1 MRSKVARISP
11 DLPTEPTMD
20 SSKRYFNRD
29 ISWLQFNERVLQEAE
44 NPDVPLIERMRFLG
58 IHSNNMDEFFRVR
71 YSSIR
76 RLTLSEDKAQLEDLE
91 GYKPSKLLKKL
102 TEMVTYQQE
111 KSQII
116 YEHLQEELKGHDIEI
131 VDERD
136 LTAKQSDYIRKHF
149 RERISPALTKLMLS
163 QAPEFPYLR
172 DKSIFLAVRLVQGK
186 DEQYSIIEVPTG
198 VAGRFITLPKY
209 GKQFIMYL
217 DDVLRHN
224 LDSIFYIFKY
234 DSIEAHTLKITR
246 DAEISLDDDVSKSFL
261 EKVQVGLAHRREG
274 DPVRFVFDRTIGDQ
288 TLQVLVKGLGITELD
303 SLISGGRYHN
313 KKDLMKFPN
322 VGRADLEHEKLPQI
336 PHPALDL
343 KRSIIEVVR
352 KQDVMLFTPY
362 HDFNNVIRLLRE
374 AAIDPKV
381 KVIKVTLY
389 RLADESRIISALVN
403 AAKNGKDVTV
413 FIELQARF
421 DEANNI
427 KYTNT
432 LRSEGIKVVS
442 GVPGLKV
449 HSKLT
454 LIRRDDGGD
463 KLTDYCVVGTGNYH
477 EGTAKVYTD
486 YHLMTSDKRIAR
498 EVRRVFQFIET
509 PYKHQKYKHL
519 LVSPNSNREGF
530 YALIDREIEHA
541 KAGRVAKFWVK
552 INSISD
558 HGMIEKLYEA
568 SQAGVHIRMMVRGIN
583 CLKLGDPELSANIEA
598 MSIVDRFLE
607 HTRAFCFHNNG
618 APEYFISS
626 ADWMARN
633 LNRRVEVTAPIY
645 DPKIQRQLRDHF
657 EILWKDNTKSRIFD
671 ENQSN
676 QYRTLPGPKIRA
688 QIELHDYVR
697 KQLLKG

>member
-1 MRSKVARISP
+1 
-11 DLPTEPTMD
+11 MD
-20 SSKRYFNRD
+20 SDKHFFNRD
-29 ISWLQFNERVLQEAE
+29 ISWLQFNDRVLQEAE
-44 NPDVPLIERMRFLG
+44 DPSVPLIERIRFLG

-76 RLTLSEDKAQLEDLE
+76 RFTLAENKGMFEDLE
-91 GYKPSKLLKKL
+91 GYKPSKLLKIL
-102 TEMVTYQQE
+102 TEMVTYQQG
-111 KSQII
+111 KSQEI
-116 YEHLQEELKGHDIEI
+116 YNALEEELQAHGVEV
-131 VDERD
+131 VDESQ
-136 LTAKQSDYIRKHF
+136 LTAMQRRYIRQFF
-149 RERISPALTKLMLS
+149 REKIAPALTKLMLS

-172 DKSIFLAVRLVQGK
+172 DKSIFLAVRILQK
-186 DEQYSIIEVPTG
+186 KEEQFSIIEVPTG
-198 VAGRFITLPKY
+198 AAGRFITLPKY
-209 GKQFIMYL
+209 GKQFVMYL
-217 DDVLRHN
+217 DDVLRLN

-234 DSIEAHTLKITR
+234 DKIEAHTVKITR

-274 DPVRFVFDRTIGDQ
+274 DPVRFVYDREIGDQ
-288 TLQVLVKGLGITELD
+288 TLQLLVKGLGITELD
-303 SLISGGRYHN
+303 SLIAGGRYHN
-313 KKDLMKFPN
+313 KKDLMRFPN
-322 VGRADLEHEKLPQI
+322 VGDPSMEHEKLAQI

-343 KRSIIEVVR
+343 NRSIIDVMNR
-352 KQDVMLFTPY
+352 QDVMLFTPY
-362 HDFNNVIRLLRE
+362 HDFSNVIRLLRE

-381 KVIKVTLY
+381 RVIKVTLY

-427 KYTNT
+427 KWTNQ
-432 LRSEGIKVVS
+432 LRNEGIKVVS

-454 LIRRDDGGD
+454 LIRRDEGGE
-463 KLTDYCVVGTGNYH
+463 KLKEYCVVGTGNYH

-486 YHLMTSDKRIAR
+486 YHLLSSDKRIAK
-498 EVRRVFQFIET
+498 EVRRVFQFIEA

-519 LVSPNSNREGF
+519 MVSPNSNREGF
-530 YALIDREIEHA
+530 YNLIDREIEFA
-541 KAGRVAKFWVK
+541 KAGLEAKFWVK

-568 SQAGVHIRMMVRGIN
+568 SQCGVKIRLIVRGIN
-583 CLKLGDPELSANIEA
+583 CIKFDDPERSANIEA
-598 MSIVDRFLE
+598 ISIVDRFLE

-618 APEYFISS
+618 EPEYFISS
-626 ADWMARN
+626 ADWMTRN

-645 DPKIQRQLRDHF
+645 DAKIQRQLRDHF

-671 ENQSN
+671 AKQSN
-676 QYRTLPGPKIRA
+676 RHRMLPGPKIRA
-688 QIELHDYVR
+688 QIELHEYVK

>member
-1 MRSKVARISP
+1 MDTAR
-11 DLPTEPTMD
+11 
-20 SSKRYFNRD
+20 RYFNRD

-44 NPDVPLIERMRFLG
+44 DPSVPLIERIRFLG

-76 RLTLSEDKAQLEDLE
+76 RFTLAENKGIYEDLE

-102 TEMVTYQQE
+102 TEMVTYQQG
-111 KSQII
+111 KSQEI
-116 YEHLQEELKGHDIEI
+116 YNALEEKLRSHDIEV
-131 VDERD
+131 VDERQ
-136 LTAKQSDYIRKHF
+136 LTAKQKRYIRQFF
-149 RERISPALTKLMLS
+149 REKISPALTKLMLS

-172 DKSIFLAVRLVQGK
+172 DKSIFLAVRILQGK
-186 DEQYSIIEVPTG
+186 DEQFSIIEVPTSA
-198 VAGRFITLPKY
+198 AGRFVTLPRY
-209 GKQFIMYL
+209 GKQFVMYL
-217 DDVLRHN
+217 DDVLRLN
-224 LDSIFYIFKY
+224 LDSIFYIFNY
-234 DSIEAHTLKITR
+234 DKIEAHTVKITR

-274 DPVRFVFDRTIGDQ
+274 DPVRFVYDREIGDQ
-288 TLQVLVKGLGITELD
+288 TLQLLVKGLGVTELD
-303 SLISGGRYHN
+303 SLIAGGRYHN
-313 KKDLMKFPN
+313 KKDLMRFPN
-322 VGRADLEHEKLPQI
+322 VGEPSMEHEKLPQI
-336 PHPALDL
+336 QHPALDL
-343 KRSIIEVVR
+343 NRSIIEVMR
-352 KQDVMLFTPY
+352 RQDVMLFTPY
-362 HDFNNVIRLLRE
+362 HDFSNVIRLLRE

-381 KVIKVTLY
+381 RVIKVTLY

-427 KYTNT
+427 KWTNQ

-454 LIRRDDGGD
+454 LIRRDEGGE
-463 KLTDYCVVGTGNYH
+463 KLKDYCVVGTGNYH

-486 YHLMTSDKRIAR
+486 YHLLSSDKRIAR
-498 EVRRVFQFIET
+498 EVRRVFQFIES

-530 YALIDREIEHA
+530 YALIDREIEFA
-541 KAGRVAKFWVK
+541 KAGLEAKFWVK

-568 SQAGVHIRMMVRGIN
+568 SQAGVKIRLIVRGIN
-583 CLKLGDPELSANIEA
+583 CLKLHDPELSANIEA
-598 MSIVDRFLE
+598 ISIVDRFLE

-618 APEYFISS
+618 KPEYFISS
-626 ADWMARN
+626 ADWMTRN

-645 DPKIQRQLRDHF
+645 DSKIQRQLRDHF
-657 EILWKDNTKSRIFD
+657 EILWKDNTKARIFD
-671 ENQSN
+671 ANQSN
-676 QYRTLPGPKIRA
+676 VHRMLPGPKIRA
-688 QIELHDYVR
+688 QLDLHEYVK

>member
-1 MRSKVARISP
+1 
-11 DLPTEPTMD
+11 MD
-20 SSKRYFNRD
+20 SDKRFFNRD

-44 NPDVPLIERMRFLG
+44 NPSVPLIERIRFLG

-76 RLTLSEDKAQLEDLE
+76 RFTLAENKGVYEDLE

-102 TEMVTYQQE
+102 TEMVTYQQG
-111 KSQII
+111 KSQEI
-116 YEHLQEELKGHDIEI
+116 YNALEEELRSHDIEV
-131 VDERD
+131 VDERQ
-136 LTAKQSDYIRKHF
+136 LTAKQKRYIRQFF
-149 RERISPALTKLMLS
+149 REKISPALTKLMLS

-172 DKSIFLAVRLVQGK
+172 DKSIFLAVRILQGK
-186 DEQYSIIEVPTG
+186 DEQFSIIEVPTG
-198 VAGRFITLPKY
+198 AAGRFVTLPRY
-209 GKQFIMYL
+209 GKQFVMYL
-217 DDVLRHN
+217 DDVLRLN
-224 LDSIFYIFKY
+224 LDSIFYIFNY
-234 DSIEAHTLKITR
+234 DTIEAHTVKITR

-274 DPVRFVFDRTIGDQ
+274 DPVRFVYDREIGDQ
-288 TLQVLVKGLGITELD
+288 TLQLLVKGLGITELD
-303 SLISGGRYHN
+303 SLIAGGRYHN
-313 KKDLMKFPN
+313 KKDLMRFPN
-322 VGRADLEHEKLPQI
+322 VGEPSMEHEKLPQI
-336 PHPALDL
+336 QHPALDL
-343 KRSIIEVVR
+343 NRSIIEVMR
-352 KQDVMLFTPY
+352 RQDVMLFTPY
-362 HDFNNVIRLLRE
+362 HDFSNVIRLLRE

-381 KVIKVTLY
+381 RVIKVTLY

-427 KYTNT
+427 KWTNQ
-432 LRSEGIKVVS
+432 LRGEGIKVVS

-454 LIRRDDGGD
+454 LIRRDEGGE
-463 KLTDYCVVGTGNYH
+463 KLKDYCVVGTGNYH

-486 YHLMTSDKRIAR
+486 YHLLSSDKRIAR
-498 EVRRVFQFIET
+498 EVRRVFQFIES

-530 YALIDREIEHA
+530 YALIDREIEFA
-541 KAGRVAKFWVK
+541 KAGLEAKFWVK

-568 SQAGVHIRMMVRGIN
+568 SQAGVKIRLIVRGIN
-583 CLKLGDPELSANIEA
+583 CLKLDDPELSANIEA
-598 MSIVDRFLE
+598 ISIVDRFLE

-618 APEYFISS
+618 KPEYFISS
-626 ADWMARN
+626 ADWMTRN

-645 DPKIQRQLRDHF
+645 DSKIQRQLRDHF
-657 EILWKDNTKSRIFD
+657 EILWKDNTKARIFD
-671 ENQSN
+671 SNQSN
-676 QYRTLPGPKIRA
+676 VHRMLPGPKIRA
-688 QIELHDYVR
+688 QLDLHEYVK

>member
-1 MRSKVARISP
+1 
-11 DLPTEPTMD
+11 MD
-20 SSKRYFNRD
+20 SARRYFNRD

-44 NPDVPLIERMRFLG
+44 DPSVPLIERIRFLG

-76 RLTLSEDKAQLEDLE
+76 RFTLAENKGVYEDLE

-102 TEMVTYQQE
+102 TEMVTYQQG
-111 KSQII
+111 KSQEI
-116 YEHLQEELKGHDIEI
+116 YNALEEELRAHQIEV
-131 VDERD
+131 VDEQQ
-136 LTAKQSDYIRKHF
+136 LTAKQKRYIRQFF
-149 RERISPALTKLMLS
+149 REKISPALTKLMLS

-172 DKSIFLAVRLVQGK
+172 DKSIFLAVRILQGK
-186 DEQYSIIEVPTG
+186 DEQFSIIEVPTG
-198 VAGRFITLPKY
+198 AAGRFVTLPRY
-209 GKQFIMYL
+209 GKQFVMYL
-217 DDVLRHN
+217 DDVLRLN
-224 LDSIFYIFKY
+224 LDSIFYIFNY
-234 DSIEAHTLKITR
+234 DKIEAHTVKITR

-274 DPVRFVFDRTIGDQ
+274 DPVRFVYDREIGDQ
-288 TLQVLVKGLGITELD
+288 TLQLLVKGLGITELD
-303 SLISGGRYHN
+303 SLIAGGRYHN
-313 KKDLMKFPN
+313 KKDLMRFPN
-322 VGRADLEHEKLPQI
+322 VGEPSMEHEKLQQI
-336 PHPALDL
+336 QHPALDL
-343 KRSIIEVVR
+343 NRSIIEVMKR
-352 KQDVMLFTPY
+352 QDVMLFTPY
-362 HDFNNVIRLLRE
+362 HDFSNVIRLLRE

-381 KVIKVTLY
+381 RVIKVTLY

-427 KYTNT
+427 KWTNQ

-454 LIRRDDGGD
+454 LIRRDEGGE
-463 KLTDYCVVGTGNYH
+463 KLKDYCVVGTGNYH

-486 YHLMTSDKRIAR
+486 YHLLSSDKRIAR
-498 EVRRVFQFIET
+498 EVRRVFQFIEA

-530 YALIDREIEHA
+530 YALIDREIEFA
-541 KAGRVAKFWVK
+541 KAGLEAKFWVK

-568 SQAGVHIRMMVRGIN
+568 SQAGVKIRLIVRGIN
-583 CLKLGDPELSANIEA
+583 CLRLDDSELSANIEA
-598 MSIVDRFLE
+598 ISIVDRFLE
-607 HTRAFCFHNNG
+607 HSRAFCFHNNG
-618 APEYFISS
+618 EPEYFISS
-626 ADWMARN
+626 ADWMTRN

-645 DPKIQRQLRDHF
+645 DTKIQRQLRDHF
-657 EILWKDNTKSRIFD
+657 EILWKDNTKARIFD
-671 ENQSN
+671 ANQSN
-676 QYRTLPGPKIRA
+676 VHRTLPGPKIRA
-688 QIELHDYVR
+688 QLDLHEYVK

>member
-1 MRSKVARISP
+1 
-11 DLPTEPTMD
+11 MD
-20 SSKRYFNRD
+20 SDKRFFNRD

-44 NPDVPLIERMRFLG
+44 NPSVPLIERIRFLG

-76 RLTLSEDKAQLEDLE
+76 RFTLAENKGVYEDLE

-102 TEMVTYQQE
+102 TEMVTYQQG
-111 KSQII
+111 KSQEI
-116 YEHLQEELKGHDIEI
+116 YNALEEELRSHDIEV
-131 VDERD
+131 VDERQ
-136 LTAKQSDYIRKHF
+136 LTAKQKRYIRQFF
-149 RERISPALTKLMLS
+149 REKISPALTKLMLS

-172 DKSIFLAVRLVQGK
+172 DKSIFLAVRILQGK
-186 DEQYSIIEVPTG
+186 DEQFSIIEVPTG
-198 VAGRFITLPKY
+198 AAGRFVTLPRY
-209 GKQFIMYL
+209 GKQFVMYL
-217 DDVLRHN
+217 DDVLRLN
-224 LDSIFYIFKY
+224 LDSIFYIFNY
-234 DSIEAHTLKITR
+234 DTIEAHTVKITR

-274 DPVRFVFDRTIGDQ
+274 DPVRFVYDREIGDQ
-288 TLQVLVKGLGITELD
+288 TLQLLVKGLGITELD
-303 SLISGGRYHN
+303 SLIAGGRYHN
-313 KKDLMKFPN
+313 KKDLMRFPN
-322 VGRADLEHEKLPQI
+322 VGEPSMEHEKLPQI
-336 PHPALDL
+336 QHPALDL
-343 KRSIIEVVR
+343 NRSIIEVMR
-352 KQDVMLFTPY
+352 RQDVMLFTPY
-362 HDFNNVIRLLRE
+362 HDFSNVIRLLRE

-381 KVIKVTLY
+381 RVIKVTLY

-427 KYTNT
+427 KWTNQ
-432 LRSEGIKVVS
+432 LRGEGIKVVS

-454 LIRRDDGGD
+454 LIRRDEGGE
-463 KLTDYCVVGTGNYH
+463 KLKDYCVVGTGNYH

-486 YHLMTSDKRIAR
+486 YHLLSSDKRIAR
-498 EVRRVFQFIET
+498 EVRRVFQFIES

-541 KAGRVAKFWVK
+541 KAGREAKFWVK

-568 SQAGVHIRMMVRGIN
+568 SQAGVSIRLMVRGIN

-626 ADWMARN
+626 ADWMTRN

-676 QYRTLPGPKIRA
+676 QHRTLPGPKIRA
-688 QIELHDYVR
+688 QIELHEYVR